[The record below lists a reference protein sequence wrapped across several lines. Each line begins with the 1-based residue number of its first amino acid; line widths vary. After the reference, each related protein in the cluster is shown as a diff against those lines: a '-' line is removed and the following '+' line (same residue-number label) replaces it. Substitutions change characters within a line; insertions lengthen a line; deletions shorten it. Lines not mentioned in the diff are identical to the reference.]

1 MSREAK
7 DNGALPAFAH
17 GLKTSAS
24 HDGLSKREWMAAMA
38 LQGILANK
46 SIQKYT
52 LWTAAQS
59 AVMYGDQLLV
69 CLEQG
74 DREGCA
80 LPAPT
85 DLEPVHAIDGE
96 SN

>member
-1 MSREAK
+1 MSHEAK
-7 DNGALPAFAH
+7 ENGSLAAFAH
-17 GLKTSAS
+17 GLKTGAAY
-24 HDGLSKREWMAAMA
+24 DGLSKREWMAAMA

-59 AVMYGDQLLV
+59 AVMYADQLLV
-69 CLEQG
+69 CLEQSER
-74 DREGCA
+74 DEGN

-85 DLEPVHAIDGE
+85 DLPQPPIAAQVP
-96 SN
+96 N